1 MEPDSGEVQLP
12 QVLQYVPYLRTNTLR
27 LLLRYLQKCQT
38 GSLLDM
44 QMRLQRSSLVCIPV
58 RSYGSHRNPDIH
70 RRSHYMVRND
80 IRFRINSPVNHV
92 SGVRH
97 VQGSGP

>member
-1 MEPDSGEVQLP
+1 MEPDSGAVLLP
-12 QVLQYVPYLRTNTLR
+12 QVLQCVPYLQTDM
-27 LLLRYLQKCQT
+27 LLPPLRYLQRYQT

-58 RSYGSHRNPDIH
+58 RSYGSHHNPDIR
-70 RRSHYMVRND
+70 RRSHCMVRSD

-92 SGVRH
+92 SDVRR
-97 VQGSGP
+97 VQDLIP